1 MKKSILRTWR
11 RKTQAEGNSFANN
24 IYQRVF
30 ENDDFAGE
38 QASIIELKV
47 RNSTFEAADAKA
59 LLGGT
64 DRTAAR
70 NKCYAALMDQ
80 LDVIA
85 DAIEYRAKGDT
96 TIPEA
101 AGFETPSVSSSQ
113 PVTFLEV
120 PTILKVEDIQ
130 GRKGAVKITLKKDPN
145 AVNYAFMTQA
155 EGETEW
161 QNGTYRTSV
170 KSILT
175 DLPSG
180 KYVAI
185 KAFNIGRNGL
195 KSEPTEAVTVLVS

>member
-101 AGFETPSVSSSQ
+101 AGFETPSY
-113 PVTFLEV
+113 
-120 PTILKVEDIQ
+120 
-130 GRKGAVKITLKKDPN
+130 KGAKELSKL
-145 AVNYAFMTQA
+145 
-155 EGETEW
+155 
-161 QNGTYRTSV
+161 R
-170 KSILT
+170 
-175 DLPSG
+175 
-180 KYVAI
+180 
-185 KAFNIGRNGL
+185 
-195 KSEPTEAVTVLVS
+195 